1 VLSVLS
7 RPAIGSDLG
16 SGGDR
21 RALHKHSQQ
30 RCELGPHLPPVNDQ
44 VNSAVLNQKF
54 GTLEALWQGF
64 THSLFDDARTGETNQ
79 CLGLS
84 NVNVTEHGETRPKT
98 AIGRFPGDAVS
109 GEFITT
115 ESGLMYYDIKVGDG
129 AQPSPTSTV
138 TIHYTGWLTD
148 GSKFQ
153 SSHDSPGDKPV
164 TYPLNKFIP
173 GWSEGVGGMKIG
185 GKRKLIIPGNLAYVN
200 RPPPGSGIPPH
211 AMLIFD
217 VELIAIPHD
226 PNDGQDHSGHN
237 H

>member
-1 VLSVLS
+1 VSLVTPESGWQV
-7 RPAIGSDLG
+7 RFDAGSDTP
-16 SGGDR
+16 S
-21 RALHKHSQQ
+21 S
-30 RCELGPHLPPVNDQ
+30 
-44 VNSAVLNQKF
+44 
-54 GTLEALWQGF
+54 
-64 THSLFDDARTGETNQ
+64 
-79 CLGLS
+79 
-84 NVNVTEHGETRPKT
+84 KT

-109 GEFITT
+109 GEFTTT
-115 ESGLMYYDIKVGDG
+115 ESGLMYYDIKIGDG

-173 GWSEGVGGMKIG
+173 GWSEGVGGMKVG
-185 GKRKLIIPGNLAYVN
+185 GKRKLIIPGNLAYIN